1 MANVEIKMRFNPET
15 DEVETLVDGKVL
27 VSSGSDAFASWA
39 NYYVEKHKTVEEPVE
54 EKKVVEEDE
63 KVDVD
68 HPVEEEKV
76 DLAEEVDKPKED

>member
-27 VSSGSDAFASWA
+27 VSSGEDAFSSWA
-39 NYYVEKHKTVEEPVE
+39 NYYVEKHKPVTEPVE
-54 EKKVVEEDE
+54 EKKVVVEDE

-68 HPVEEEKV
+68 NPVEEEKV
-76 DLAEEVDKPKED
+76 DLTEEVDSADKE